1 MKYKMICIDMDGTLL
16 NSKKV
21 VSEENRIALKKAYE
35 KGVHIIICTGRNPKN
50 AIYFSEFLGVNCAV
64 IANNGAWV
72 IDEDK
77 EVIISK
83 DVLDENQCMDIM
95 SICKEYKGVPS
106 FHSRDSVYWPSRF
119 RKYLCDII
127 LNKKIPEK
135 YRVKNIYVK
144 EKEEWRE
151 VFKSNNTGKCIII
164 ELNTSKLKK
173 IRENLIKKGNYEIT
187 QSGRYALEV
196 NNKGVSKG
204 RAVKALAEEYKIKR
218 EEIICIGDNENDL
231 SMITYAGLG
240 VAMGNAIDSLKEKA
254 DYITESSDKN
264 GVAKVIYEF
273 VLKND

>member
-1 MKYKMICIDMDGTLL
+1 MDYKMICIDMDGTLL

-77 EVIISK
+77 DIVISK
-83 DVLDENQCMDIM
+83 DVLNENQCMDIM
-95 SICKEYKGVPS
+95 NICKEYKVIPS
-106 FHSRDSVYWPSRF
+106 FHSKDSVYWPSRF

-135 YRVKNIYVK
+135 YRVKNIYVR
-144 EKEEWRE
+144 EKEEWRD
-151 VFKSNNTGKCIII
+151 VFKSNNIGKCIII

-173 IRENLIKKGNYEIT
+173 IR
-187 QSGRYALEV
+187 
-196 NNKGVSKG
+196 
-204 RAVKALAEEYKIKR
+204 
-218 EEIICIGDNENDL
+218 
-231 SMITYAGLG
+231 
-240 VAMGNAIDSLKEKA
+240 
-254 DYITESSDKN
+254 
-264 GVAKVIYEF
+264 
-273 VLKND
+273 